1 MGFQFFSKTSFT
13 INLLEQADSI
23 FKPFKPGFTILIYE
37 TWQSSYEIMQE
48 KKLVNLSIKG
58 FDNIDYLKEL
68 FEENIDKGGTLLLV
82 DDQMQKKMIII
93 S

>member
-1 MGFQFFSKTSFT
+1 
-13 INLLEQADSI
+13 
-23 FKPFKPGFTILIYE
+23 
-37 TWQSSYEIMQE
+37 MQE

-68 FEENIDKGGTLLLV
+68 FEENKDKGGTLLLV